1 MKQALKAALLLSLTL
16 AAATTAPGK
25 PVTVDELLVN
35 APPGDWRSPDPDN
48 TLYLEIP
55 GGRVVIELAP
65 RIAPLHI
72 ANIKSLTR
80 ARYFDGLAIVRVQDN
95 YVVQWNDRD
104 HQKPIPPASQPAE
117 IRTQATSGSP
127 IAMAWSASAGTI
139 PLKVTGPKCTP

>member
-104 HQKPIPPASQPAE
+104 HQKPIPRLPSRPRSAHRQRLARPLLWHG
-117 IRTQATSGSP
+117 RRRPGRSP
-127 IAMAWSASAGTI
+127 
-139 PLKVTGPKCTP
+139 